1 MARDVP
7 QLPPGTRGLVRHAA
21 LVELSRDHHHVLVQA
36 LALRRAAAEAL
47 SEGTARVAREALAF
61 HADEVQ
67 PHARE
72 EEEVLLPCAEAFDG
86 EGCRRIVAEHREMD
100 VLADRISTAL
110 RDGGDPRPAM
120 KELGELLDDH
130 VRYEE
135 RAFFES
141 VQRGL
146 DAAALDDLGRRLAAA
161 RGTRPRACR
170 TRP

>member
-7 QLPPGTRGLVRHAA
+7 QNPPGTRGLARHAA

-36 LALRRAAAEAL
+36 LTLRRAADEPL

-61 HADEVQ
+61 HADEIR

-72 EEEVLLPCAEAFDG
+72 EEEVLLPCAEAIDG
-86 EGCRRIVAEHREMD
+86 EGCRRIVAEHREMEE
-100 VLADRISTAL
+100 LAARISAAL
-110 RDGGDPRPAM
+110 RDAEDPRPAM
-120 KELGELLDDH
+120 KELGQLLDDH

-135 RAFFES
+135 RAFFER

-146 DAAALDDLGRRLAAA
+146 DAAALDELGRRLSAA
-161 RGTRPRACR
+161 RGVRPRACR
-170 TRP
+170 R